1 MKFGYIAR
9 QKNIRR
15 IIIITYNSISLENFD
30 LARILKFLPGIILG
44 LTVHEF
50 CHAWVAHLCGD
61 STSKDQGRVTLNPL
75 KHIDL
80 LGFIFLIFAGFGW
93 AKPVQ
98 FNEQNLRDPKTDVI
112 KIALAGPLSNAVL
125 AMVISILFSVY
136 SYVFPI
142 SNGFGSQLVSEI
154 FLYTIYINW
163 GLFIFNLIPLP
174 PLDGSHLL
182 FYPLRRYPVLYDSLY
197 KYGSLLLFGLL
208 IATAVTKINF
218 LPIMPAIRFLAEG
231 FLSLV
236 GYR

>member
-1 MKFGYIAR
+1 M
-9 QKNIRR
+9 
-15 IIIITYNSISLENFD
+15 ISSNLLIKDRMESFD
-30 LARILKFLPGIILG
+30 LTRILIFLPGIILG

-50 CHAWVAHLCGD
+50 SHALVAHMCGD

-80 LGFIFLIFAGFGW
+80 LGFIMLIVAGFGW

-98 FNEQNLRDPKTDVI
+98 FNEQNLRNPRTDVI
-112 KIALAGPLSNAVL
+112 KIALAGPLSNAII
-125 AMVISILFSVY
+125 AMILSVVFAIFSSAVPVYHSSGLQVVIE
-136 SYVFPI
+136 VFRWA
-142 SNGFGSQLVSEI
+142 
-154 FLYTIYINW
+154 IYLNW

-182 FYPLRRYPVLYDSLY
+182 FHQFRRFPALYDGLY
-197 KYGSLLLFGLL
+197 KYGSLLLFGLI
-208 IATAVTKINF
+208 IATIITKINF
-218 LPIMPAIRFLAEG
+218 LPIWPLIRFFGDG